1 MFLLHFLSISDK
13 KQDPEPE
20 LLKYSLFHVR
30 SAKAAKQTL
39 PGVRCIKGMMC
50 LMEKKYL
57 EQLRLKK

>member
-50 LMEKKYL
+50 LMEKNI
-57 EQLRLKK
+57 